1 MNDWKNELNKFYKA
15 LQPDPIFSSKD
26 QVTDFLVCVVT
37 VTFEEISNELRQYAK
52 NIKIKR
58 YVSKVSI
65 SFEDEIAKR
74 SVFTVSIDMKY
85 QTISFPHTLN
95 GTTTYTSGVKIKN
108 RNELKKELIVAAFM
122 EFFLSRK
129 EKLKEIEKIRNLPVD

>member
-1 MNDWKNELNKFYKA
+1 MNDWKNDLNKFYKT

-26 QVTDFLVCVVT
+26 QVTDFLVATVT
-37 VTFEEISNELRQYAK
+37 VAFEAISNELRQYAK
-52 NIKIKR
+52 NIKIKK

-65 SFEDEIAKR
+65 SFEDQIAKR

-85 QTISFPHTLN
+85 QTISFPYTLN

-108 RNELKKELIVAAFM
+108 RKELDKEFIVAAFM
-122 EFFLSRK
+122 EFFFSR
-129 EKLKEIEKIRNLPVD
+129 EERLKEIDRVRNLPIE